1 MGHIPIGRNNHR
13 CSSQQAPRVTIVHTN
28 QPNLQ
33 LTRDMA
39 QLNEKTNLMANELQN
54 QKNILQNQD
63 GVLENISNN
72 IQYIIKILRNFKC
85 GC

>member
-54 QKNILQNQD
+54 QK
-63 GVLENISNN
+63 ISCK
-72 IQYIIKILRNFKC
+72 IKMVCWKIYQTTYNTL
-85 GC
+85 